1 MAEEIN
7 DPLDPIRAKIETAR
21 YIQQT
26 QIVEPANSLIGLAEE
41 ARKLHTKISETDFNN
56 LAEVDPNVVYLIYK
70 G

>member
-7 DPLDPIRAKIETAR
+7 DPLDPIRAKIEAAR
-21 YIQQT
+21 YVQQT
-26 QIVEPANSLIGLAEE
+26 QIVEPAKSLIDLAEK
-41 ARKLHTKISETDFNN
+41 AHIKISETDFNN